1 MLPSPP
7 YLMHILAGCSLLR
20 HQASLKDEPQSPA
33 TAKATL
39 QHTPGPAAVS
49 TSVWPPEARLP
60 QAIVNSAGRNK
71 TTAIISP
78 FKNSHTTLHEQGEK
92 GRRQVLILPVHSIH
106 LALSVSEQQ
115 LFYPWAEGPAPP
127 SMAACTCG
135 SRALTPSCRA
145 SESPGKGII
154 TSASVC
160 KRSQQQAYPFVH
172 YVLFNYYYHCL
183 QHCAQDNGFVTG
195 WGL

>member
-127 SMAACTCG
+127 QHGCLHLWQQG
-135 SRALTPSCRA
+135 SDTFLQSIRVSW
-145 SESPGKGII
+145 
-154 TSASVC
+154 
-160 KRSQQQAYPFVH
+160 KRNNNQRF
-172 YVLFNYYYHCL
+172 
-183 QHCAQDNGFVTG
+183 
-195 WGL
+195 GL